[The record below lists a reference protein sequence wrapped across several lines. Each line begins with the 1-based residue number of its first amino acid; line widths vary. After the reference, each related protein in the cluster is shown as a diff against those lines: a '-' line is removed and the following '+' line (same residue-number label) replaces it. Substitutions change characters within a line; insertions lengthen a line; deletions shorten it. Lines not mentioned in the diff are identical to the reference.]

1 MAGSDCSGVGVN
13 YSPEFVPAAMPH
25 YLMDG
30 ASGCTTR
37 GEKPSTRY
45 SLPFPL
51 RGSCRFGVL
60 LFGCGIS
67 WVTAMR
73 RRRVSG
79 WPASLAGPEEG
90 EWVWVVDRITCG
102 RDLIRAPVLYRPLIL
117 IRWLPVHT
125 PLMKTQ
131 SNMHRWLSIQRPA
144 CVDTP
149 LPRYNFIR
157 DPKLLRNE
165 PTIPNCCKTIT
176 LKSKF
181 FRNRSRPC
189 YK

>member
-30 ASGCTTR
+30 ASGFTTR
-37 GEKPSTRY
+37 GEKPPTRY

-60 LFGCGIS
+60 VFRCGIS
-67 WVTAMR
+67 WAMAMAPPQGDQR
-73 RRRVSG
+73 R
-79 WPASLAGPEEG
+79 WLAVPEEG

-102 RDLIRAPVLYRPLIL
+102 QDLIRAPVLYRPLIL

-131 SNMHRWLSIQRPA
+131 SNLHR
-144 CVDTP
+144 
-149 LPRYNFIR
+149 
-157 DPKLLRNE
+157 
-165 PTIPNCCKTIT
+165 
-176 LKSKF
+176 
-181 FRNRSRPC
+181 
-189 YK
+189 